1 MNILIIGDDTQKGE
15 ILTLPASEKNTVIFT
30 DALPGIESLTNF
42 DAFFILSDVEEI
54 DIKIFQQKP
63 VFINSV
69 FKCLSEFDLSQNVS
83 RINAWPGFLSR
94 PLWEVAAHSENNI
107 EPIFRELNRLAI
119 VVKDEPGFVA
129 ARVIS
134 MVINEAFYAFEEEI
148 SNMEEIDRAMKLG
161 TNYPWGPFE
170 WAEKIGIQ
178 NIYLLLKKLA
188 LKEERYKPSPALE
201 KLYGQI
207 KEREE

>member
-1 MNILIIGDDTQKGE
+1 MNILIIGDDTQKDE
-15 ILTLPASEKNTVIFT
+15 ISALQASEKTTVIFA
-30 DALPGIESLTNF
+30 DSLPGIENLMNF
-42 DAFFILSDVEEI
+42 DAFFILSGLEKI
-54 DIKIFQQKP
+54 DIKILQHKP

-69 FKCLSEFDLSQNVS
+69 IECLSESGLPQNVS

-94 PLWEVAAHSENNI
+94 QLWEVASNSENNI
-107 EPIFRELNRLAI
+107 EPIFREFNRQAI

-134 MVINEAFYAFEEEI
+134 MIINEAFYAFEEKI

-178 NIYLLLKKLA
+178 NIYLLLEKLA
-188 LKEERYKPSPALE
+188 LKEKRYKPSPALE
-201 KLYGQI
+201 KLYWEI
-207 KEREE
+207 KERE

>member
-1 MNILIIGDDTQKGE
+1 MNILIIGDDTQKDE
-15 ILTLPASEKNTVIFT
+15 ISALPAGEKTTVIFA
-30 DALPGIESLTNF
+30 DSLPGIESLTNF
-42 DAFFILSDVEEI
+42 DAFFILPSLEEI
-54 DIKIFQQKP
+54 DVKIFQHKP

-69 FKCLSEFDLSQNVS
+69 IECLSESGLPQNVG
-83 RINAWPGFLSR
+83 RINAWPGFLLR
-94 PLWEVAAHSENNI
+94 QLWEVASHSENNI
-107 EPIFRELNRLAI
+107 EPIFREFNRQAI

-134 MVINEAFYAFEEEI
+134 MIINEAFYAFEEKI

-178 NIYLLLKKLA
+178 NIYLLLEKLA
-188 LKEERYKPSPALE
+188 LKEERYKPAPALE
-201 KLYGQI
+201 KLYWEI
-207 KEREE
+207 KERE

>member
-1 MNILIIGDDTQKGE
+1 MNILIIGDDTQKDE
-15 ILTLPASEKNTVIFT
+15 ISALPASEKTTVIFA
-30 DALPGIESLTNF
+30 DSLPGIESLTNF
-42 DAFFILSDVEEI
+42 DAFFILSSLEKI
-54 DIKIFQQKP
+54 DIKILQHKP

-69 FKCLSEFDLSQNVS
+69 IECLSESGLPQNVS

-94 PLWEVAAHSENNI
+94 QLWEVASNSENNI
-107 EPIFRELNRLAI
+107 EPIFREFNRQAI

-134 MVINEAFYAFEEEI
+134 MIINEAFYAFEEKI
-148 SNMEEIDRAMKLG
+148 SNMEEIDRAMKRG

-178 NIYLLLKKLA
+178 NIYLLLEKLA
-188 LKEERYKPSPALE
+188 LKEKRYKPSPALE
-201 KLYGQI
+201 KLYWEI
-207 KEREE
+207 KERE